1 MSSPRVYG
9 ECSKCGGPKAMDAE
23 AICGSC
29 QETLR
34 IQRRLGR
41 ARALSFAG
49 FVVLVLVGLVG
60 IFVLAVYLAS

>member
-1 MSSPRVYG
+1 
-9 ECSKCGGPKAMDAE
+9 MDAE

-41 ARALSFAG
+41 VGALSFAG

-60 IFVLAVYLAS
+60 IFVLAVYLTS

>member
-1 MSSPRVYG
+1 
-9 ECSKCGGPKAMDAE
+9 MDSE

-29 QETLR
+29 QERLR

-41 ARALSFAG
+41 VRVLSFAG

-60 IFVLAVYLAS
+60 IFVLAVYLTS